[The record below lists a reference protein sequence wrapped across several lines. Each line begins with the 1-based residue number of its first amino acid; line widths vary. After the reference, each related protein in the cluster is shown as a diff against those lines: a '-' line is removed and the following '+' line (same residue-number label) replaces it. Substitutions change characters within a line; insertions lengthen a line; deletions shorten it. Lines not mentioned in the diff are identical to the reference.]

1 VAELEGDS
9 NPTLCTAT
17 SNPRWRDADY
27 TELLGRYA
35 VEARV
40 KLAMGA
46 ITRAARSVFRVE
58 GNHWIGLVS
67 ALVMALLWF
76 TAGLWKLSDI
86 SGWQLKLTQLLVP
99 VKWSL
104 AGTLTVAMV
113 EVGAGVLLLCTAWR
127 RWGGW
132 LSAALLVFFMAY
144 MGWNYEALQGED
156 CSCFPWLERAVG
168 PAFFWSDA
176 AMLAVSLLAVRFS
189 PPSEGLRPAGAA
201 ALAVL
206 ALSGGMLAIDRLGS
220 PSGSEAV
227 LAGDSAPPVSVHGQ
241 PYAIGSGK
249 VFLFFF
255 NPSCMHCLHAGQT
268 MAEYEWE
275 VDFLGVPTQDF
286 DWGAGFVE
294 DAGLQDVKLSP
305 DVKPL
310 REIFEFQDVPHGVL
324 LHDGK
329 VLERLIFWE
338 EPELS
343 ETLRDHGFIE

>member
-1 VAELEGDS
+1 MTILSFWVAMRQR
-9 NPTLCTAT
+9 P
-17 SNPRWRDADY
+17 
-27 TELLGRYA
+27 
-35 VEARV
+35 ARTR
-40 KLAMGA
+40 LAMGV
-46 ITRAARSVFRVE
+46 ISRVARGAFAVD
-58 GNHWIGLVS
+58 GNHWIGLAA

-104 AGTLTVAMV
+104 AGTLAVATA
-113 EVGAGVLLLCTAWR
+113 EVGAGVLLLCTVWR

-132 LSAALLVFFMAY
+132 LSAVLLVFFMGY
-144 MGWNYEALQGED
+144 VGWNYEALQGED

-176 AMLAVSLLAVRFS
+176 AMLAVSLVAVRFS
-189 PPSEGLRPAGAA
+189 PPSKGLRGAGAA
-201 ALAVL
+201 AMAVL
-206 ALSGGMLAIDRLGS
+206 ALTGGMLAIDQLG
-220 PSGSEAV
+220 PSSGAEAV
-227 LAGDSAPPVSVHGQ
+227 LAGDNAPPVSIDGE
-241 PYAIGSGK
+241 PYAIGSGN

-268 MAEYEWE
+268 MSKYTWK

-294 DAGLQDVKLSP
+294 DAALQDVKLSP

-310 REIFEFQDVPHGVL
+310 REIFEFQDVPHGVML
-324 LHDGK
+324 QNGA

-343 ETLRDHGFIE
+343 QVLRSHGFIE